1 MFYTYTNGHGW
12 GSKEDISGQSCA
24 NADNFNDR
32 KMTITGDTTIAAKFA
47 DCSATY
53 SDSVYVEFYLD
64 MGDETVSDAGLW
76 LAGGNYFGH
85 PNQQRYHSLGFQRQV
100 IYGFLL
106 IAFQQ
111 TCVMLI
117 HT

>member
-1 MFYTYTNGHGW
+1 
-12 GSKEDISGQSCA
+12 
-24 NADNFNDR
+24 
-32 KMTITGDTTIAAKFA
+32 MTITGDTTIAAKFA
-47 DCSATY
+47 DCGATY
-53 SDSVYVEFYLD
+53 NDSVYAEFYLD

-85 PNQQRYHSLGFQRQV
+85 PNQQRYPFSRVSETGNLW
-100 IYGFLL
+100 FL
-106 IAFQQ
+106 ADSFQQ